1 MVLHLVEFTE
11 AFPIKGKNLNH
22 YDKLPQY
29 LHEMSVDDILK
40 EINRNGTRSRYMQYS
55 VISEYFSYLYNK
67 YGIDVAVKNFEIQQ
81 QFSKD
86 NKTFV
91 GFYDLTEL
99 KQAIEKG
106 FQLANIED
114 NVSLPDYSGLKA
126 IFFLEWF
133 GILPESAV
141 TIKLSDVSNDGAQLY
156 VPVEDRIIEI
166 SDKGVAEYFAEYKA
180 MTGFKRNKNSKEE
193 TPYAQSTFYRNTS
206 FRNSEITPKTI
217 YNVRQKFITACGD
230 KRFAKKRIYYSG
242 RYNEMYRYEEQN
254 GEILINEEGL
264 KVVRNIFN
272 KPDLQINVLNTI
284 MNEYKVYRT
293 EYIDRL

>member
-1 MVLHLVEFTE
+1 MVLYLDEFIE
-11 AFPIKGKNLNH
+11 AFPDKGKNLNY
-22 YDKLPQY
+22 YDRLPEY
-29 LHEMSVDDILK
+29 LHEMSVDDVLK
-40 EINRNGTRSRYMQYS
+40 EINRNGTRSRYVQYLII
-55 VISEYFSYLYNK
+55 VEYFSWLYNQ
-67 YGIDVAVKNFEIQQ
+67 YNIDVAVKNFQLQQ
-81 QFSKD
+81 QFNKD
-86 NKTFV
+86 NKTFI
-91 GFYDLTEL
+91 GFYNLTEL

-106 FQLANIED
+106 LQLANTED

-141 TIKLSDVSNDGAQLY
+141 TIKLSDVSNDGAQVY
-156 VPVEDRIIEI
+156 VPVEDRTIDIL
-166 SDKGVAEYFAEYKA
+166 DKGVADYFAEYKA

-242 RYNEMYRYEEQN
+242 RYNEMYHYEEQN
-254 GEILINEEGL
+254 GEILVNEESL
-264 KVVRNIFN
+264 KVVRKIFN

>member
-1 MVLHLVEFTE
+1 MVLHLEEFLE
-11 AFPIKGKNLNH
+11 KSPDKGKNLNY

-29 LHEMSVDDILK
+29 LHEMDVDDILK
-40 EINRNGTRSRYMQYS
+40 EINRNGVRSRYIQY
-55 VISEYFSYLYNK
+55 VTIVEYFSWLYNK
-67 YGIDVAVKNFEIQQ
+67 YGVEVAVKNFQLQQ
-81 QFSKD
+81 QFGKTD
-86 NKTFV
+86 KTFV
-91 GFYDLTEL
+91 GFYDIAEL

-106 FQLANIED
+106 LQLANTED
-114 NVSLPDYSGLKA
+114 SVSLPDYSGLKA

-156 VPVEDRIIEI
+156 VSVEDRTIEI

-193 TPYAQSTFYRNTS
+193 TPYAQNTFYRNTS

-272 KPDLQINVLNTI
+272 KPDLQLYALREAI
-284 MNEYKVYRT
+284 NEYRVYRQ